1 MAIVYN
7 SNRIVHDK
15 LVLHVDIANKKS
27 YPGSGVTYFDMSGQ
41 GYHGTFGDG
50 AGSNAPTVDDTT
62 FPGQRHL
69 LFAQSG
75 TTGIAFPESN
85 ISKDPSLYLGET
97 TGRLTYEAWAY
108 SLGDGDSG
116 TLLRIMSTDLSDYT
130 AIVVREDGAS
140 SANPGHNRF
149 EFAVSPNN
157 SVINTR
163 FNFENDADYFNKWFH
178 IVGTYDG
185 GTGKRVLYINGVAK
199 TSGTTVL
206 TEATY
211 GDDTARVFAIG
222 SNAEGTVQFN
232 NGFYGYIDICRI
244 YGKALSADEVLQ
256 NYNAQKARFGL

>member
-7 SNRIVHDK
+7 SNRIVLDK

-97 TGRLTYEAWAY
+97 TGRLTYEAWVY

-116 TLLRIMSTDLSDYT
+116 TIFRIMSTDFSEYT
-130 AIVVREDGAS
+130 GLGVRKDGAS
-140 SANPGHNRF
+140 SANPGHNRIQF
-149 EFAVSPNN
+149 QTNPNN
-157 SVINTR
+157 TGRSSTH
-163 FNFENDADYFNKWFH
+163 NFTSDADYFNKWFH

-185 GTGKRVLYINGVAK
+185 GTGKRNLYINGVVESTA
-199 TSGTTVL
+199 TNVL

-211 GDDTARVFAIG
+211 GDDTARPFAIS
-222 SNAEGTVQFN
+222 SNVEGTVAFDQ
-232 NGFYGYIDICRI
+232 GWYGYIDICRI

>member
-50 AGSNAPTVDDTT
+50 AGNNEPTVDDTT

-75 TTGIAFPESN
+75 TTAIAFPESN

-97 TGRLTYEAWAY
+97 TGRLTYEAWVY

-116 TLLRIMSTDLSDYT
+116 TALRIMSTDISDYT
-130 AIVVREDGAS
+130 GIIVREDGAS

-149 EFAVSPNN
+149 QFSHNPNN
-157 SVINTR
+157 TQRNTN
-163 FNFENDADYFNKWFH
+163 FNFTNDADFFNKWFH
-178 IVGTYDG
+178 VVGTYDG
-185 GTGKRVLYINGVAK
+185 GTGKGRLYINGELK
-199 TSGTTVL
+199 TTTTNIL

-222 SNAEGTVQFN
+222 SNAEGTVKFN
-232 NGFYGYIDICRI
+232 NGFY
-244 YGKALSADEVLQ
+244 
-256 NYNAQKARFGL
+256 

>member
-1 MAIVYN
+1 MAITYN
-7 SNRIVHDK
+7 SNKIVLDK
-15 LVLHVDIANKKS
+15 LVLHVDIANKRS
-27 YPGSGVTYFDMSGQ
+27 YPGSGTTYFDISGQ
-41 GYHGTFGDG
+41 KYHGTFGDG
-50 AGSNAPTVDDTT
+50 AGNNEPTVDDTT
-62 FPGQRHL
+62 FPGERHL

-75 TTGIAFPESN
+75 TTAIAFPESN

-108 SLGDGDSG
+108 SLGDTNSG
-116 TLLRIMSTDLSDYT
+116 SVPRIMSTDFSDYT

-140 SANPGHNRF
+140 SATPGHNRV

-157 SVINTR
+157 AAIGTR

-178 IVGTYDG
+178 IVGTYDA
-185 GTGKRVLYINGVAK
+185 GTGARVLYINGVAK
-199 TSGTTVL
+199 TSGTTAL

-211 GDDTARVFAIG
+211 GDDTTRVFAIG
-222 SNAEGTVQFN
+222 SNVEDTVRFD

-256 NYNAQKARFGL
+256 NYNAQRDRFGL